1 MNIINPP
8 LLKYKELFIVGS
20 FLFSYIYILN
30 TRSAFL
36 LNVYIA
42 YNPKMSML
50 VSMIKASIFNLSC
63 GGQLNTPLGYI
74 YLNGICKSS

>member
-8 LLKYKELFIVGS
+8 LLKYKEFFIVGS

-50 VSMIKASIFNLSC
+50 VSMIKASIFLLKLW
-63 GGQLNTPLGYI
+63 GATEHTIGLYI
-74 YLNGICKSS
+74 FEWDM